1 MNSKGS
7 AWILAV
13 AGLAGACSMTL
24 ELSAVRLV
32 APWFGTSSVVWTHV
46 IGVVLLALS
55 AGYWLGARLSR
66 GGNPERT
73 LGIALLLAAGATAW
87 LPALSHPVASWFR
100 PVSVA
105 LDEAA
110 ELLRWGSLASAL
122 VLFLPPTLLLG
133 CAPPLA
139 TEILQR
145 RSERSAGDSGGR
157 VLALSTLGSIAG
169 TFSTTYV
176 VLPTLGLTRTY
187 LGVGV
192 LLALT
197 GIWSLTQGSR
207 SPNKA
212 LGFLLLPLLA
222 ALFAS
227 RSRDPAAPEGWGI
240 VDRAE
245 SAYQSI
251 RIVETTEPGAPL
263 RRLQVNE
270 GLDSFQSVWQPKP
283 GLLPDGYYYNLFV
296 LPVWWSAPDGP
307 WRVFV
312 AGLGAGTTWRV
323 LEGAMPG
330 HVQLVGTGAEIDPEV
345 VALGR
350 KWFDLPEADPDRRI
364 LSGWDARAALAIQVE
379 EFEEIVLDAY
389 ANQME
394 IPAHLCT
401 REFFDEIESH
411 LAPAGWLAV
420 NIGGFGLADPV
431 VESVAGTVATAFGR
445 RVLAVRVP
453 FSRNFILLA
462 RRDSEPPAPGSEAWF
477 VGNQDQRTRLSALAL
492 EGTWRWFDTNGGG
505 RILTDDENAIDALQW
520 ESVRRGRK
528 SWISGP

>member
-1 MNSKGS
+1 MTSKGS

-55 AGYWLGARLSR
+55 LGYWLGARLSR
-66 GGNPERT
+66 GVNPERA

-87 LPALSHPVASWFR
+87 LPALAHPVASWFR
-100 PVSVA
+100 PASIA

-133 CAPPLA
+133 CAAPLA

-145 RSERSAGDSGGR
+145 RSDRSAGDSGGR
-157 VLALSTLGSIAG
+157 VLALSTLGSIVG
-169 TFSTTYV
+169 TFSTTYL

-197 GIWSLTQGSR
+197 GIWSLTKGGR
-207 SPNKA
+207 SHGKA
-212 LGFLLLPLLA
+212 LGLLLLPLLA
-222 ALFAS
+222 ALLGS
-227 RSRDPAAPEGWGI
+227 RSRDPAAPEGWRI

-251 RIVETTEPGAPL
+251 RIVSTESGALL
-263 RRLQVNE
+263 RHLQINE

-296 LPVWWSAPDGP
+296 LPVWWSNPKGP

-330 HVQLVGTGAEIDPEV
+330 HVRLVGTGAEIDPEV

-350 KWFDLPEADPDRRI
+350 RWFDLPGSDPDRRV
-364 LSGWDARAALAIQVE
+364 LSGWDARAALSNQVE
-379 EFEEIVLDAY
+379 PFEEIVLDAY

-401 REFFDEIESH
+401 LEFFDEVESH

-431 VESVAGTVATAFGR
+431 VESVAGTVASAFGQ

-453 FSRNFILLA
+453 FSRNCILFA
-462 RRDSEPPAPGSEAWF
+462 RRGSEAPAPGSEAWF
-477 VGNQDQRTRLSALAL
+477 VGDEDQRARLSALAL
-492 EGTWRWFDTNGGG
+492 EGTWRWFDANGVG
-505 RILTDDENAIDALQW
+505 RNLTDDENAIDALQW
-520 ESVRRGRK
+520 ESIRRGRE

>member
-1 MNSKGS
+1 MTSKGS

-55 AGYWLGARLSR
+55 LGYWLGARLSR
-66 GGNPERT
+66 GANPERT

-87 LPALSHPVASWFR
+87 LPALTHPVASWFR
-100 PVSVA
+100 PTSVA

-145 RSERSAGDSGGR
+145 SSERSAGDSGGR

-169 TFSTTYV
+169 TFSTTYL

-197 GIWSLTQGSR
+197 GIWSLTRGSGPR
-207 SPNKA
+207 KSA
-212 LGFLLLPLLA
+212 LGMLILPLLA
-222 ALFAS
+222 ALPGS
-227 RSRDPAAPEGWGI
+227 RFRDPEAPEGWRI
-240 VDRAE
+240 VDKAE

-251 RIVETTEPGAPL
+251 RVVEGTESGVTL
-263 RRLQVNE
+263 RRMQVNE
-270 GLDSFQSVWQPKP
+270 GLDSFQSVWQPEP

-296 LPVWWSAPDGP
+296 LPVWWSNPNRP

-323 LEGAMPG
+323 LEGAIPG
-330 HVQLVGTGAEIDPEV
+330 RVRLVGTGAEIDPEV
-345 VALGR
+345 VALGMR
-350 KWFDLPEADPDRRI
+350 WFDLPAADPDRRVF
-364 LSGWDARAALAIQVE
+364 SGWDARAALANQIE
-379 EFEEIVLDAY
+379 PFEEIVLDAY

-401 REFFDEIESH
+401 VEFFDEVESH
-411 LAPAGWLAV
+411 LVPDGWLAV
-420 NIGGFGLADPV
+420 NIGGFGLSDPV
-431 VESVAGTVATAFGR
+431 VESVAGTVASSFR
-445 RVLAVRVP
+445 QRVLAVRVP
-453 FSRNFILLA
+453 FSRNCILFA
-462 RRDSEPPAPGSEAWF
+462 RRGSEAPSPGSEDWF
-477 VGNQDQRTRLSALAL
+477 FGDEVQRKRLSALTLA
-492 EGTWRWFDTNGGG
+492 GTWRWFEEGGPLP
-505 RILTDDENAIDALQW
+505 ILTDDENAIDALQW
-520 ESVRRGRK
+520 ESIRRGK
-528 SWISGP
+528 QSWISAP

>member
-1 MNSKGS
+1 MSSRGS

-55 AGYWLGARLSR
+55 VGYWMGARLSR
-66 GGNPERT
+66 GANPERT

-87 LPALSHPVASWFR
+87 LPALAHPVASWFR
-100 PVSVA
+100 PAGIA

-110 ELLRWGSLASAL
+110 ELLQWGSLAAAL

-145 RSERSAGDSGGR
+145 RSDRSAGDSGGR

-169 TFSTTYV
+169 TFSTTYL
-176 VLPTLGLTRTY
+176 VLPALGLTRTY

-197 GIWSLTQGSR
+197 GIWSLVQGR
-207 SPNKA
+207 GPTKGA
-212 LGFLLLPLLA
+212 LGILLLPLLV
-222 ALFAS
+222 ALPVS
-227 RSRDPAAPEGWGI
+227 RSRNPAAPEGWR
-240 VDRAE
+240 VLDQAE

-251 RIVETTEPGAPL
+251 RIVESLEPDAPF

-270 GLDSFQSVWQPKP
+270 GLDSFQSVWQPEP

-296 LPVWWSAPDGP
+296 LPVWWSESAGP

-312 AGLGAGTTWRV
+312 AGLGAGTAWRV
-323 LEGAMPG
+323 LEGAMPAQ
-330 HVQLVGTGAEIDPEV
+330 VRLVGTGAEIDPEV
-345 VALGR
+345 VAMGR
-350 KWFDLPEADPDRRI
+350 RWFDLPASEPDRRV
-364 LSGWDARAALAIQVE
+364 LAGWDARAALASQVE
-379 EFEEIVLDAY
+379 PFEEIVLDAY

-401 REFFDEIESH
+401 LEFFEEVESH

-431 VESVAGTVATAFGR
+431 VESVAGTVASAFGT

-453 FSRNFILLA
+453 FSRNCILFA
-462 RRDSEPPAPGSEAWF
+462 RRGAEAPTPGSEAWF
-477 VGNQDQRTRLSALAL
+477 VSDAGQSERLSALSL
-492 EGTWRWFDTNGGG
+492 EGTWRWFEAGGIG
-505 RILTDDENAIDALQW
+505 PILTDDENPIDALQW
-520 ESVRRGRK
+520 ESIRRGRE
-528 SWISGP
+528 SWISGH